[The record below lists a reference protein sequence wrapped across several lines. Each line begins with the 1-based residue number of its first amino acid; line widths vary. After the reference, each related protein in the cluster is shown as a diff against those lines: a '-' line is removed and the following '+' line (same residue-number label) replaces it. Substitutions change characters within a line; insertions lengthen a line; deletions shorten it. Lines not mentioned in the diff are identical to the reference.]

1 MRIAL
6 EGFTNSSVFGC
17 GSLPVISE
25 TLLRLSWFRMSV
37 AGRIFREAIVENSGL
52 DWTICPCSTF
62 DSRRF
67 PKLSQSRRRHTQ
79 NGFSRCP
86 AKRLRPSCSTQL
98 SNISTKACA
107 LRKNDRNSLF
117 TAYVSE
123 VFKRLLRCPLRDFG
137 AVRIENYRQN
147 YHATCN
153 HLPYE
158 ISYPD

>member
-1 MRIAL
+1 MNPHRPVAFAACAEPLGSRQHRCAEWVRIDL

-25 TLLRLSWFRMSV
+25 TLLRLSWFRKSV
-37 AGRIFREAIVENSGL
+37 AGRIFREAILENSGL
-52 DWTICPCSTF
+52 DWDHCPCSTF

-98 SNISTKACA
+98 SNRNISTKACA
-107 LRKNDRNSLF
+107 LRKNDRTPCL
-117 TAYVSE
+117 
-123 VFKRLLRCPLRDFG
+123 PL
-137 AVRIENYRQN
+137 
-147 YHATCN
+147 T
-153 HLPYE
+153 
-158 ISYPD
+158 